1 MLPGMFFVYDLAPF
15 LVEIKRYRPPF
26 SHLFTRTCAI
36 VGGVFSLM
44 GVLDSLTFRIQK
56 LRSSV
61 GM

>member
-1 MLPGMFFVYDLAPF
+1 MFFVYDLAPF

-26 SHLFTRTCAI
+26 SHLFTRLCAI

-44 GVLDSLTFRIQK
+44 GVLDSVTFRIQK
-56 LRSSV
+56 LRSAV